1 MERAINF
8 DLNVG
13 VKWISAFS
21 DTIVYCKE
29 MYILGY
35 ACSVQ
40 FGNSQSTE
48 PPARGEICVLSNFLH
63 FGCELYAYE

>member
-21 DTIVYCKE
+21 DTIVYCEE
-29 MYILGY
+29 MYILDL
-35 ACSVQ
+35 ARPVQ

-48 PPARGEICVLSNFLH
+48 PPAHDQICVLSSFLH
-63 FGCELYAYE
+63 FGCKVYAYE